1 MMYVMYVQDSMSQD
15 LNGGPEGTSNPAAVS
30 KTHGAGNLLS

>member
-15 LNGGPEGTSNPAAVS
+15 LNGEPSGNNPVAVS
-30 KTHGAGNLLS
+30 KTHGAGN